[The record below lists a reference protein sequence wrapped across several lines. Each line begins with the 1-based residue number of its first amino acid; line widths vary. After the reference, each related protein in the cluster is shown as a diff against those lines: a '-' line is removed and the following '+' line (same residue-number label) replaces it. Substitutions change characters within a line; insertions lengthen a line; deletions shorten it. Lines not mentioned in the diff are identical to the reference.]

1 MGFWTAAHRKTQQ
14 LEVEKRQ
21 DAADALTAEKYASD
35 IAYRDRQEALGLK
48 QYNLT
53 EKAAN
58 LKEIQILKSFAKS
71 AGADVG
77 ASGTGTAKTTGPSKE
92 QSISILSSMGVSDEK
107 ITILAGKSPQALSAA
122 ATMAQ
127 ALKEKAGTRSNID
140 FGGIIGSAIDGA
152 ITTKGK
158 LPDWNV
164 FAAEL
169 GIELEDADLTLLN
182 STPVNDETYIPPMSL
197 PKVYTESEIE
207 GIQKLAVGNA
217 LSAATVDLEAI
228 DKRAGEIVEL
238 RAGGN
243 TDPILAAET
252 AWMDTRRIQLSDAVG
267 SAAGKTPN
275 YAPLINLYGNSLMPQ
290 LQNYY
295 ADLEEAPLQSIFSQ
309 AEPIVIDIGTES
321 MLSPLSNSG
330 FIRVGDRV
338 TYKTTV
344 TKENPISV
352 QVTNT
357 VRN

>member
-1 MGFWTAAHRKTQQ
+1 MGFWAAAHAKTQQ
-14 LEVEKRQ
+14 LDVERRQ

-77 ASGTGTAKTTGPSKE
+77 ASGTGTGTAKTAGQSKE
-92 QSISILSSMGVSDEK
+92 QSISVLSSMGVSDEK

-140 FGGIIGSAIDGA
+140 FGSIIGSAIDGA

-197 PKVYTESEIE
+197 PEIYKPSEIKD
-207 GIQKLAVGNA
+207 IQIMATSNA
-217 LSAATVDLEAI
+217 LSAATVDLKAI
-228 DKRAGEIVEL
+228 NKRTAEIVEL
-238 RAGGN
+238 KANGN
-243 TDPILAAET
+243 TDPILDAET
-252 AWMDTRRIQLSDAVG
+252 AWMDKRRIELSDAVESTKG
-267 SAAGKTPN
+267 DAPN

-295 ADLEEAPLQSIFSQ
+295 ADLKEAPLQSIFSQ
-309 AEPIVIDIGTES
+309 AEPVVINIGTVD
-321 MLSPLSNSG
+321 MLKPLAKSG
-330 FIRVGDRV
+330 FIKVGDKI
-338 TYKTTV
+338 TYLDATGQQVTV
-344 TKENPISV
+344 TVGN
-352 QVTNT
+352 
-357 VRN
+357 